1 MPLSVVKGGAAANM
15 LVKGL
20 GSDFMK
26 ETTEKTLVQV
36 RFGCTVIAFINLC
49 MGAGMGLGSDFM
61 RERTEKTL
69 VQVRNAWVLVAF
81 LSRAGLRRGLHVE
94 LQLRTQR
101 PPVQVRQLAR
111 LRLVAGCI
119 SSAFWVA
126 EVRKAMHARSAAQ
139 LTAFCTP
146 PLCLPRTSARLL
158 VVIVC
163 FPI

>member
-1 MPLSVVKGGAAANM
+1 M

-49 MGAGMGLGSDFM
+49 MGAGKGLGSDFM
-61 RERTEKTL
+61 RERTENGAGAERL

-101 PPVQVRQLAR
+101 PLVQARQLAR
-111 LRLVAGCI
+111 LRLVA
-119 SSAFWVA
+119 
-126 EVRKAMHARSAAQ
+126 
-139 LTAFCTP
+139 
-146 PLCLPRTSARLL
+146 
-158 VVIVC
+158 
-163 FPI
+163 